1 MKGLELA
8 KRYYEEFGRPMIR
21 EKFPEL
27 EPYLAVG
34 LAGSGSEC
42 LGFDDEVSLDHDF
55 GPGFCIWLPGED
67 IIGRKAEFELERAYA
82 ALPSEFEG
90 FSRPKLAPVGG
101 ARKGV
106 LRMDDFFSEKTGRPD
121 GELDTG
127 EWLAIPMQSLCEAVN
142 GEVFSDPYGRFT
154 AIREKL
160 RNMPRD
166 VRLKRMAGHL
176 LLMAQSGQYNYLRCM
191 DHGEG
196 GAAQLA
202 SFEFAKNAVTVI
214 FLLNGRYEP
223 FYKWAFRALRE
234 LPLLAELEPVLTG
247 IISSPND
254 LGNAYEKSESIEAAC
269 AEIIKA
275 LRTQGLTDADCG
287 DLEKHAYSVN
297 DHIAD
302 PGLRNM
308 HSLSGV

>member
-8 KRYYEEFGRPMIR
+8 RKYYETYGAPMIR
-21 EKFPEL
+21 EEFPEY
-27 EPYLAVG
+27 EEMIAVG
-34 LAGSGSEC
+34 LTGSGSEC
-42 LGFDDEVSLDHDF
+42 YGYDDDISGDHDF
-55 GPGFCIWLPGED
+55 EPGFCIFIPGEEIVD
-67 IIGRKAEFELERAYA
+67 RRTAFLLERAYA
-82 ALPSEFEG
+82 KLPAEFEG
-90 FSRPKLAPVGG
+90 YKRQKIGPAGGQRHCVFRIDEFFGRQIGCLPEDMTTEKWLSVPEYALA
-101 ARKGV
+101 
-106 LRMDDFFSEKTGRPD
+106 
-121 GELDTG
+121 
-127 EWLAIPMQSLCEAVN
+127 EAVN
-142 GEVFSDPYGRFT
+142 GEMFRDDLGLVEDQR
-154 AIREKL
+154 AIL
-160 RNMPRD
+160 GNMPED
-166 VRLKRMAGHL
+166 VRKKRLAGHL
-176 LLMAQSGQYNYLRCM
+176 LMMAQSGQYNYLRCM

-202 SFEFAKNAVTVI
+202 AFEFAKNAVTVI

-254 LGNAYEKSESIEAAC
+254 LGNTYEKSENIEAVC

-275 LRTQGLTDADCG
+275 LRAQGLTDTDSG

-297 DHIAD
+297 DRIAD

-308 HSLSGV
+308 HILSGV